1 MKPQASNEL
10 SAAPAPPAESLT
22 PAAPLDV
29 AQEVRFAVVMYG
41 GVSLAIYI
49 NGVAQELLRL
59 VRATAPT
66 ARGGLTAR
74 PLPDACASP
83 LDPSS
88 LNACASQRETEW
100 VYRKLSHLLSDP
112 SLLEDYRKQLDG
124 ADAPKPGHDL
134 VDEEVRNGSPVG
146 TRFVVDILSGSSA
159 GGINGLYLAKALA
172 NDQSM
177 DELKKLWVEEG
188 DIGRLINDKGSL
200 KELTGLKN
208 QKPPLSLLNSRRM
221 YLKLLDALEG
231 MESTSAAGD
240 APGSPYV
247 DELDL
252 FITTTDLEG
261 MPLPLRL
268 ADKIVYERRHRNV
281 FRFKY
286 AARDAVGGEGRN
298 DFVRDNN
305 PFLAFAARATS
316 SFPFA
321 FEPMRLCDID
331 DLLEL
336 SPRYRGD
343 DACKSSSARWQ
354 PYFTESI
361 DPQSGKPRLHFS
373 KRSFADGGDLDNK
386 PFSYATETLA
396 RRLASVPVDRKLL
409 YVEPSPEHPEDEP
422 ERDDKPDFL
431 RNVKAALTDLPTY
444 ETIREDLQRVLERNR
459 LVARVSR
466 ITSNIER
473 DIARYDASGS
483 RQRATARPQ
492 LQAGAW
498 KQLYLSEMI
507 DDFGI
512 YYLPY
517 RRLRISDTT
526 DQMTQLVAH
535 IANFDAESDQFT
547 ALRCLISAWR
557 DRTYADYRAED
568 GKPTINQFLGE
579 YDFAYR
585 LRRLSYV
592 RGKIDQL
599 HRLASLTER
608 GDARTPLGEE
618 QEALVAKLRDAGLDL
633 TRLDEKGRRSF
644 RVLLQRFKCELN
656 ESFKELR
663 AGGRTVRKGTNP
675 VAAAAG
681 QDGGAAGASFA
692 EKIASLKITD
702 AHLKFL
708 LGMGWKDAQ
717 RTDAAQGFEAD
728 TLSESFDEACR
739 ARAKKLFNE
748 PGSFGLPAD
757 LWQRLAD
764 AADALKS
771 QLGAVLGPTSERCE
785 NLLDPRAEFPGF
797 SEACRSLFPREP
809 YDPDQLGAV
818 RAYLWHYYSRFDDYD
833 QISFPVLYETGVS
846 EPDVVEVIRISP
858 EDATSL
864 VNERKEHRQKL
875 AGVALFHFG
884 AFLDRVWRQ
893 NDIMWGRLDGAERL
907 ITALLPG
914 ARDICVRARLLREA
928 QTAIF
933 LQELT
938 PESRRELGLLMSRA
952 LVRASAGEGVGE
964 AVERVIEEL
973 KSTSPI
979 QKRLETVMRN
989 SLADGE
995 LVALMSGSYEVDRRL
1010 DPRAMLEVMSR
1021 STQVV
1026 GEMFEEVANS
1036 NGLDGKH
1043 LRWVA
1048 RLGGAFWGL
1057 VELAVPNS
1065 ILNRLVM
1072 HWLALLYFAE
1082 GVLLFGAI
1090 LFGNEGVRR
1099 LSITL
1104 LAVTAAVNVTILLL
1118 RDMMRLRRGWLRLF
1132 VTFFVAV
1139 VLLLASVGTFELFQL
1154 GARVVLSQWFQVVR
1168 HALS

>member
-1 MKPQASNEL
+1 MKPQAADEQGT
-10 SAAPAPPAESLT
+10 APAHEIRT
-22 PAAPLDV
+22 PAAPFDV

-59 VRATAPT
+59 VRATAPA
-66 ARGGLTAR
+66 ARGELRAR
-74 PLPDACASP
+74 TLRDGRGAPP
-83 LDPSS
+83 
-88 LNACASQRETEW
+88 ETEW

-112 SLLEDYRKQLDG
+112 SLLARYRQQLDVAGG
-124 ADAPKPGHDL
+124 ADEPKPGHDL
-134 VDEEVRNGSPVG
+134 VDEEVRKGEPVG

-200 KELTGLKN
+200 SELAGLKN

-231 MESTSAAGD
+231 MGD
-240 APGSPYV
+240 EPAAPGSPFV

-281 FRFKY
+281 FHFKY
-286 AARDAVGGEGRN
+286 AARDATGGEGRN
-298 DFVRDNN
+298 DFVRENN
-305 PFLAFAARATS
+305 PFLAFAARCTS

-331 DLLEL
+331 DLLDL

-361 DPQSGKPRLHFS
+361 DPQSGAPPLHFS

-386 PFSYATETLA
+386 PFSYAIETLA

-422 ERDDKPDFL
+422 ERDEKPDFL
-431 RNVKAALTDLPTY
+431 RNVRAALTDLPTY

-459 LVARVSR
+459 LISRVNR
-466 ITSNIER
+466 ITANIER
-473 DIARYDASGS
+473 DIARYGDE
-483 RQRATARPQ
+483 RARPPLPRGGWKDLDLAQ
-492 LQAGAW
+492 LI
-498 KQLYLSEMI
+498 K
-507 DDFGI
+507 DFGI

-517 RRLRISDTT
+517 RRLRISDAT
-526 DQMTQLVAH
+526 DQMTELVAH
-535 IANFDAESDQFT
+535 IANFDADSDQFT
-547 ALRCLISAWR
+547 ALRCLISTWR
-557 DRTYADYRAED
+557 DRTYADYHAED
-568 GKPTINQFLGE
+568 GKPTVNQFLEE
-579 YDFAYR
+579 YDFGYR

-599 HRLASLTER
+599 HRLASPPAQGAAPGTEQQSLTEKLR
-608 GDARTPLGEE
+608 GDGIDLGDEAARRGFRTL
-618 QEALVAKLRDAGLDL
+618 LRL
-633 TRLDEKGRRSF
+633 
-644 RVLLQRFKCELN
+644 FKCELN

-663 AGGRTVRKGTNP
+663 AGGRAVRKRAGP
-675 VAAAAG
+675 AAVAG
-681 QDGGAAGASFA
+681 PDAGASGETFA
-692 EKIASLKITD
+692 QKIGSLGIKD
-702 AHLKFL
+702 AHLRFL
-708 LGMGWKDAQ
+708 LGVDWERAQ
-717 RTDAAQGFEAD
+717 DPDAAQSFD
-728 TLSESFDEACR
+728 TLSASFDEACR
-739 ARAKKLFNE
+739 ARAERLFDE

-757 LWQRLAD
+757 LWQRLA
-764 AADALKS
+764 AAAAALRQ
-771 QLGAVLGPTSERCE
+771 QLGAVLGPTSEHCAR
-785 NLLDPRAEFPGF
+785 LLDPRVEFPGF
-797 SEACRSLFPREP
+797 SEACRKLFPQAAVERG
-809 YDPDQLGAV
+809 QLDV
-818 RAYLWHYYSRFDDYD
+818 LRPYLWHYFSRFDDYD

-864 VNERKEHRQKL
+864 VNERAERRRKL

-907 ITALLPG
+907 VTALLPD
-914 ARDICVRARLLREA
+914 ARDARVRARLVREA

-933 LQELT
+933 MQELT
-938 PESRRELGLLMSRA
+938 PESRRELGGLMSRA
-952 LVRASAGEGVGE
+952 LVRASAGEGVGA
-964 AVERVIEEL
+964 AVERVIEGL

-989 SLADGE
+989 SLADEE
-995 LVALMSGSYEVDRRL
+995 LIALMSSGYEVDRRL
-1010 DPRAMLEVMSR
+1010 DPKAMLEVMSR

-1026 GEMFEEVANS
+1026 GGMFEQVADS

-1043 LRWVA
+1043 LRWIA
-1048 RLGGAFWGL
+1048 RLGRAFWGL
-1057 VELAVPNS
+1057 VELAVPDS
-1065 ILNRLVM
+1065 ILNRLAM
-1072 HWLALLYFAE
+1072 HWLRLLYLAE
-1082 GVLLFGAI
+1082 GVLLFGAM
-1090 LFGNEGVRR
+1090 LFGNAGVRR

-1104 LAVTAAVNVTILLL
+1104 FAVTAAVNITILLL

-1132 VTFFVAV
+1132 VTLFVAAL
-1139 VLLLASVGTFELFQL
+1139 LLLAAVGADDLFHL
-1154 GARVVLSQWFQVVR
+1154 GMRAALARRAHFISQVLTR
-1168 HALS
+1168 G

>member
-59 VRATAPT
+59 VRATAPA

-83 LDPSS
+83 LGPSP
-88 LNACASQRETEW
+88 LDAPARDACALQRETEW

-112 SLLEDYRKQLDG
+112 SLLEKYRKQLGG

-134 VDEEVRNGSPVG
+134 VDEEVRAGAPVG

-172 NDQSM
+172 NDQSI
-177 DELKKLWVEEG
+177 DELKKLWIEEG

-200 KELTGLKN
+200 KELIGLKN

-221 YLKLLDALEG
+221 YLKLLDALDG
-231 MESTSAAGD
+231 MEGAPPAAL
-240 APGSPYV
+240 GSPYV

-281 FRFKY
+281 FHFKY
-286 AARDAVGGEGRN
+286 AARDAIGGTGRN
-298 DFVRDNN
+298 DFVRENN
-305 PFLAFAARATS
+305 PFLAFAARCTS

-331 DLLEL
+331 DLLDL

-343 DACKSSSARWQ
+343 DTCKSASARWQ

-361 DPQSGKPRLHFS
+361 DPRSGAPRLHFS

-396 RRLASVPVDRKLL
+396 RRLASVPVARKLL

-422 ERDDKPDFL
+422 ERDEKPDFL
-431 RNVKAALTDLPTY
+431 RNIKAALTDLPTY
-444 ETIREDLQRVLERNR
+444 ETIREDLQRVLDRNR
-459 LVARVSR
+459 LISRVNR

-473 DIARYDASGS
+473 DIAQYDESGGA
-483 RQRATARPQ
+483 RARPQ
-492 LQAGAW
+492 LPPGEW
-498 KQLYLSEMI
+498 KNLDLAQLI
-507 DDFGI
+507 RDFGI

-517 RRLRISDTT
+517 RRLRISDAT
-526 DQMTQLVAH
+526 DQMTELVAH

-557 DRTYADYRAED
+557 DRTYADYHTED
-568 GKPTINQFLGE
+568 GKPTVNQFLDE
-579 YDFAYR
+579 YDFSYR

-599 HRLASLTER
+599 HRLASLPAQADGR
-608 GDARTPLGEE
+608 APLGKE
-618 QEALVAKLRDAGLDL
+618 QEALVSKLRAAGLDYA
-633 TRLDEKGRRSF
+633 RLDDEARRRF
-644 RVLLQRFKCELN
+644 QTLLKLFKCELN
-656 ESFKELR
+656 QSFKELR
-663 AGGRTVRKGTNP
+663 AGGRVLRK
-675 VAAAAG
+675 VATPATAPG
-681 QDGGAAGASFA
+681 QDDGAASATFA

-702 AHLKFL
+702 AHLRFL
-708 LGMGWKDAQ
+708 LGVDWESAKNPD
-717 RTDAAQGFEAD
+717 DAQGFDAD
-728 TLSESFDEACR
+728 TLSASFDEACR
-739 ARAKKLFNE
+739 ARAERLFNE
-748 PGSFGLPAD
+748 PGSFDLPAD

-764 AADALKS
+764 AADALKQ
-771 QLGAVLGPTSERCE
+771 QLGAVLGPTSANCE
-785 NLLDPRAEFPGF
+785 NLLDWRAEFPGF
-797 SEACRSLFPREP
+797 SEACRSVFTPEP
-809 YDPDQLGAV
+809 DDPDQL
-818 RAYLWHYYSRFDDYD
+818 RALRRYLWHYFSRFDDYD
-833 QISFPVLYETGVS
+833 QISFPVLYETGVAES
-846 EPDVVEVIRISP
+846 DIVEVIRISP

-864 VNERKEHRQKL
+864 VNERAERRQKL

-907 ITALLPG
+907 ITALLPD
-914 ARDICVRARLLREA
+914 ARDSRVRARLLREA

-938 PESRRELGLLMSRA
+938 PESRRELGVLMSRA
-952 LVRASAGEGVGE
+952 LVRASAGEGVGA
-964 AVERVIEEL
+964 AVEHVIEEL

-979 QKRLETVMRN
+979 QKRLEAVMRN
-989 SLADGE
+989 SLADEE
-995 LVALMSGSYEVDRRL
+995 LVALMSGGYEVDRRL

-1048 RLGGAFWGL
+1048 RLGQAFWGL

-1082 GVLLFGAI
+1082 GILLFGAM
-1090 LFGNEGVRR
+1090 LFGNAGVRR

-1104 LAVTAAVNVTILLL
+1104 LAVTAAVNITILLL

-1132 VTFFVAV
+1132 VTLFVAA
-1139 VLLLASVGTFELFQL
+1139 VLLFASVGADDLFHL
-1154 GARVVLSQWFQVVR
+1154 GLRAKLDGWAQYILRPFR
-1168 HALS
+1168 

>member
-1 MKPQASNEL
+1 MKSQASNEL
-10 SAAPAPPAESLT
+10 SAAPAPPAESRT

-49 NGVAQELLRL
+49 NCVAQELLRL
-59 VRATAPT
+59 VRATAP
-66 ARGGLTAR
+66 ASRGGLSAR
-74 PLPDACASP
+74 PLPDPCALSRDPCCSP
-83 LDPSS
+83 
-88 LNACASQRETEW
+88 RETEW

-112 SLLEDYRKQLDG
+112 SLLEKYREQLDG
-124 ADAPKPGHDL
+124 ADAPKPGRDL
-134 VDEEVRNGSPVG
+134 VDEEVRAGASVG

-172 NDQSM
+172 NDQSI

-200 KELTGLKN
+200 KNLAGLKN

-221 YLKLLDALEG
+221 YLKLLDALDG
-231 MESTSAAGD
+231 MEGATPAAD

-281 FRFKY
+281 FHFKY
-286 AARDAVGGEGRN
+286 AARDATGGEGRN
-298 DFVRDNN
+298 DFVRENN

-331 DLLEL
+331 DLLDL
-336 SPRYRGD
+336 SPRYRGVAD
-343 DACKSSSARWQ
+343 CKSSSKRWQ
-354 PYFTESI
+354 RYFTESI
-361 DPQSGKPRLHFS
+361 DPQSDTDRLRFS

-431 RNVKAALTDLPTY
+431 RNIKAALTDLPTY

-459 LVARVSR
+459 LVARVNR
-466 ITSNIER
+466 ITSNIEN
-473 DIARYDASGS
+473 DIARYDASGG
-483 RQRATARPQ
+483 RQRVSARPKLRPDEWRQ
-492 LQAGAW
+492 LD
-498 KQLYLSEMI
+498 LSEMI

-517 RRLRISDTT
+517 RRLRVSDAT

-557 DRTYADYRAED
+557 DRTYVDYHAED
-568 GKPTINQFLGE
+568 GRPTVNQFLE
-579 YDFAYR
+579 DYDFSYR

-599 HRLASLTER
+599 HRLASLLAQ
-608 GDARTPLGEE
+608 GDASAPLGKE
-618 QEALVAKLRDAGLDL
+618 QEALVSKLRDKGLDL
-633 TRLDEKGRRSF
+633 ASLDDKARRRF
-644 RVLLQRFKCELN
+644 QTLLKLFKCELN
-656 ESFKELR
+656 QSFKELR
-663 AGGRTVRKGTNP
+663 AGGRAVRKRPDSAT
-675 VAAAAG
+675 AAAS
-681 QDGGAAGASFA
+681 DGGAAATTFA
-692 EKIASLKITD
+692 YKIATLGIKP

-708 LGMGWKDAQ
+708 LGMDWKSAQ
-717 RTDAAQGFEAD
+717 RTDNGQGFDAD
-728 TLSESFDEACR
+728 TLSASFDEACR
-739 ARAKKLFNE
+739 ARAERLFNE

-771 QLGAVLGPTSERCE
+771 QLGAVLGPTSESCAR
-785 NLLDPRAEFPGF
+785 LLDPRAEFPGF
-797 SEACRSLFPREP
+797 SEVCRTLFAPEP
-809 YDPDQLGAV
+809 DDPDQIHALRV
-818 RAYLWHYYSRFDDYD
+818 YLWQYFSRFDDYD
-833 QISFPVLYETGVS
+833 QISFPVLYETGVT

-864 VNERKEHRQKL
+864 VNERKEKRQKL
-875 AGVALFHFG
+875 AGVALFHFV

-907 ITALLPG
+907 ITALLPD
-914 ARDICVRARLLREA
+914 ARDARVRARLLREA

-938 PESRRELGLLMSRA
+938 PESRRELGGLMSRA
-952 LVRASAGEGVGE
+952 LVRASAGEGVGK
-964 AVERVIEEL
+964 AVEQVITEL

-979 QKRLETVMRN
+979 QKRLEAVMRN
-989 SLADGE
+989 SLADEE
-995 LVALMSGSYEVDRRL
+995 LVALMSGYYEVDRRL

-1048 RLGGAFWGL
+1048 RLGRAFWGL

-1082 GVLLFGAI
+1082 GVLLFGAL
-1090 LFGNEGVRR
+1090 LFGNEGVRK

-1104 LAVTAAVNVTILLL
+1104 LAVTASVNITILLL
-1118 RDMMRLRRGWLRLF
+1118 RDIMRLRRGWLRLF
-1132 VTFFVAV
+1132 VTLFVAA
-1139 VLLLASVGTFELFQL
+1139 VLLLASVGADDLFHL
-1154 GARVVLSQWFQVVR
+1154 GLRAKLDGWTQYVSRL
-1168 HALS
+1168 LT